1 MIPLNSSLTSREE
14 AYGQVRSYLQQ
25 HGFSL
30 GGNWDYEHGSFDRS
44 LDEVQKVWLRIP
56 FQVTHGAL
64 DGDTDATD
72 AVIQIGQ
79 PFVLKHLY
87 NEGLDPEAKGMTF
100 GALIDQFQEP
110 VDKDAPVEPKWAAQ
124 AEELLRKVEA
134 SFPSSPAR

>member
-1 MIPLNSSLTSREE
+1 MIPLNSSLVNREE
-14 AYGQVRSYLQQ
+14 AFEQVRSCLHENQ
-25 HGFSL
+25 FTL

-44 LDEVQKVWLRIP
+44 LEEGQKVWLRIP
-56 FQVTHGAL
+56 FQVTHGVL

-72 AVIQIGQ
+72 AVIRLGQ

-110 VDKDAPVEPKWAAQ
+110 VDKDAAVEPKWVSQ
-124 AEELLRKVEA
+124 AEALLRKVEA
-134 SFPSSPAR
+134 SFPG